1 VTHEQ
6 EEQVRRVLGSLP
18 PEGPL
23 PPEVATRLDA
33 RLADLVA
40 ERGSAG
46 SHPSVD
52 ELAARRRRRRVTTG
66 LVAAASVAVIGV
78 ALGTIGDLTGSGSD
92 SAQSGEAVFDSGSA
106 APEAAPGDAAGG
118 ADAGALGPVP
128 DGVLLLAGDRQDIS
142 SASLARDVARVAARA
157 PAASSRAGVTG
168 DSTDTDETDDPDDT
182 GGTGRPGEARR
193 RLATIAPCVVP
204 AAQAGDV
211 VAPVRLDGEPATLVL
226 RGAADGT
233 REAQIY
239 ACDDAAA
246 LLASTTVP
254 AR

>member
-1 VTHEQ
+1 MTHEQ

-40 ERGSAG
+40 EQTSPA
-46 SHPSVD
+46 SHPSGD

-92 SAQSGEAVFDSGSA
+92 SAQSGEAVFDSGAA
-106 APEAAPGDAAGG
+106 APEAAPDDSAGG
-118 ADAGALGPVP
+118 ADAGALGAVP
-128 DGVLLLAGDRQDIS
+128 DGVRLLAGDRQDIS
-142 SASLARDVARVAARA
+142 FASLDRDVARVAARSS
-157 PAASSRAGVTG
+157 AASSREGVTG
-168 DSTDTDETDDPDDT
+168 DSTDTDDTDDT
-182 GGTGRPGEARR
+182 EGNGGPGEARR

-204 AAQAGDV
+204 AVEAGDV

-226 RGAADGT
+226 RSAADGT

-254 AR
+254 AG

>member
-1 VTHEQ
+1 MTHEQ

-40 ERGSAG
+40 ERTSAA
-46 SHPSVD
+46 SSPSGD

-92 SAQSGEAVFDSGSA
+92 SAQSGEAVLDSGAA
-106 APEAAPGDAAGG
+106 APEAATDDSAGG
-118 ADAGALGPVP
+118 ADAGALGTVP
-128 DGVLLLAGDRQDIS
+128 DGVRLLAGDRQDIS
-142 SASLARDVARVAARA
+142 AASLDRDVARVAARA
-157 PAASSRAGVTG
+157 SAASSREDVTG
-168 DSTDTDETDDPDDT
+168 DSTDTDDTDGT
-182 GGTGRPGEARR
+182 GGTGGPGEARR

-204 AAQAGDV
+204 AVEAGDV

-226 RGAADGT
+226 RSAADGT

>member
-1 VTHEQ
+1 MTPEQ

-23 PPEVATRLDA
+23 PPEVADRLDA
-33 RLADLVA
+33 RLADLVT
-40 ERGSAG
+40 ERTSAA
-46 SHPSVD
+46 SDTSAD
-52 ELAARRRRRRVTTG
+52 ELAARRRRRRVTAG

-78 ALGTIGDLTGSGSD
+78 GLGTIADLTGSGSD
-92 SAQSGEAVFDSGSA
+92 SAQSGGAVFDSGAA
-106 APEAAPGDAAGG
+106 APEAAVPEDSAGG
-118 ADAGALGPVP
+118 ADLGTLGAVP
-128 DGVLLLAGDRQDIS
+128 DGVLLLAGDRQDIA
-142 SASLARDVARVAARA
+142 SASLDRDVARVAARA
-157 PAASSRAGVTG
+157 PAATSREGVTG
-168 DSTDTDETDDPDDT
+168 DSADPDEADGRT
-182 GGTGRPGEARR
+182 GGPGEARR

-204 AAQAGDV
+204 AAEAGDV

-226 RGAADGT
+226 RAGSDGT

>member
-1 VTHEQ
+1 MTHEQ

-23 PPEVATRLDA
+23 PPEVATRLEA
-33 RLADLVA
+33 TLADLMA
-40 ERGSAG
+40 ERTSAAF
-46 SHPSVD
+46 HPSGD

-92 SAQSGEAVFDSGSA
+92 SAQSGEAVFDSGAA
-106 APEAAPGDAAGG
+106 APEAAPQDSAGG
-118 ADAGALGPVP
+118 ADAGALGAVP
-128 DGVLLLAGDRQDIS
+128 DGVRLLAGDRHDIS
-142 SASLARDVARVAARA
+142 SASLDRDVARVAARSS
-157 PAASSRAGVTG
+157 AASSREDVTG
-168 DSTDTDETDDPDDT
+168 DGTDTDDTDDTDNS
-182 GGTGRPGEARR
+182 GGTDGPGEARR

-204 AAQAGDV
+204 AVEAGDV
-211 VAPVRLDGEPATLVL
+211 VAAVRLDGEPATLVL
-226 RGAADGT
+226 GAAADGI

-254 AR
+254 AG